1 MNNGNIQR
9 YIVTFFTINMNGVL
23 ISIIGKHDYKKSKKE
38 VKSMKD
44 KADMKS
50 SALGITVIFLLF
62 IVIVQ
67 YLRHLLKLISGM
79 TSLNVEFLMYIYHKY
94 VNLYYTL
101 N

>member
-1 MNNGNIQR
+1 
-9 YIVTFFTINMNGVL
+9 MNGVL

-50 SALGITVIFLLF
+50 SALGITVIFF
-62 IVIVQ
+62 TFYCYIVQ

-79 TSLNVEFLMYIYHKY
+79 TSLNVEFLMYIYIINMLIYITH
-94 VNLYYTL
+94 
-101 N
+101 

>member
-1 MNNGNIQR
+1 
-9 YIVTFFTINMNGVL
+9 MNGVL

-50 SALGITVIFLLF
+50 SALAITVIFF
-62 IVIVQ
+62 TFYCYCSISKTSVEIDF
-67 YLRHLLKLISGM
+67 RNDILKCGISH
-79 TSLNVEFLMYIYHKY
+79 VYIYHKY

>member
-67 YLRHLLKLISGM
+67 YLRHLLKLLSGM
-79 TSLNVEFLMYIYHKY
+79 TSLNVEFLMYMYIINMLIYITH
-94 VNLYYTL
+94 
-101 N
+101 